1 MGLLS
6 EGKPL
11 SWAETKKHAELVRRV
26 GIQQFLAIYHR
37 LRDRKGDVLKW
48 GDEVGYFLTG
58 ARKAFIHYVHRHI
71 HTHTCLHMSTYTLIH
86 EQIEYTL
93 VTLDDKEQK
102 ARLSL
107 LGPTILE
114 ILQQPEYSDP
124 VNHDTKWRPEYGSYM
139 IEGSLTSHRTRGK
152 VW

>member
-1 MGLLS
+1 MF
-6 EGKPL
+6 
-11 SWAETKKHAELVRRV
+11 TD
-26 GIQQFLAIYHR
+26 IY
-37 LRDRKGDVLKW
+37 
-48 GDEVGYFLTG
+48 
-58 ARKAFIHYVHRHI
+58 
-71 HTHTCLHMSTYTLIH
+71 THTCLHMSTYTLIH

-139 IEGSLTSHRTRGK
+139 IEGSLTSQPTSAQEGK

>member
-48 GDEVGYFLTG
+48 GDE
-58 ARKAFIHYVHRHI
+58 
-71 HTHTCLHMSTYTLIH
+71 
-86 EQIEYTL
+86 IEYTL

-139 IEGSLTSHRTRGK
+139 IEGTPGATPYGGCSLHFNQVEANMKLRSAGLIANSLTPDLSDLAPGP
-152 VW
+152 

>member
-48 GDEVGYFLTG
+48 GDEVGRQMLVFLTG
-58 ARKAFIHYVHRHI
+58 ARRAFIHYVHRHI
-71 HTHTCLHMSTYTLIH
+71 RSHMLAYVHIH
-86 EQIEYTL
+86 
-93 VTLDDKEQK
+93 
-102 ARLSL
+102 
-107 LGPTILE
+107 
-114 ILQQPEYSDP
+114 
-124 VNHDTKWRPEYGSYM
+124 
-139 IEGSLTSHRTRGK
+139 
-152 VW
+152 

>member
-48 GDEVGYFLTG
+48 GDEVGRQMLLFNRCKEGFHTLCSQTY
-58 ARKAFIHYVHRHI
+58 
-71 HTHTCLHMSTYTLIH
+71 THTCLHMSTYTH
-86 EQIEYTL
+86 T
-93 VTLDDKEQK
+93 
-102 ARLSL
+102 
-107 LGPTILE
+107 
-114 ILQQPEYSDP
+114 
-124 VNHDTKWRPEYGSYM
+124 
-139 IEGSLTSHRTRGK
+139 
-152 VW
+152 

>member
-1 MGLLS
+1 
-6 EGKPL
+6 
-11 SWAETKKHAELVRRV
+11 
-26 GIQQFLAIYHR
+26 
-37 LRDRKGDVLKW
+37 
-48 GDEVGYFLTG
+48 
-58 ARKAFIHYVHRHI
+58 
-71 HTHTCLHMSTYTLIH
+71 MSTYTLIH

-139 IEGSLTSHRTRGK
+139 IEGSLTSQPTSAQEERSGELARTTLECNRLHNLHHLRL
-152 VW
+152 

>member
-1 MGLLS
+1 MF
-6 EGKPL
+6 
-11 SWAETKKHAELVRRV
+11 TD
-26 GIQQFLAIYHR
+26 IY
-37 LRDRKGDVLKW
+37 
-48 GDEVGYFLTG
+48 
-58 ARKAFIHYVHRHI
+58 A
-71 HTHTCLHMSTYTLIH
+71 HTCLHMSTYTLIH

-139 IEGSLTSHRTRGK
+139 IEGSLTSKPTSAQEGK